1 MSIVISNL
9 SYVIEESQLLKDI
22 SVTVQGGSIVAVV
35 GPNGSGKTS
44 LLKAVN
50 GESAASAGRVL
61 VDDDDVHSMSLQQRA
76 IRFGILPQQADLD
89 FPFHVVEVVQMGR
102 IPHQTS
108 MQANQEVVDEVMGE
122 MRLQN
127 IRDRVY
133 LTLSGGE
140 KQRVQIARVLSQ
152 IWDVR
157 DGACLFLDEPTAALD
172 LSHQLALFRTLESI
186 AEMGTTVMVVLHD
199 VNLALRFAHQV
210 LLLSKGRLLTSGAPL
225 DVLTPETMRDA
236 FEVDTELFPTNDPAR
251 PFILTSSR

>member
-108 MQANQEVVDEVMGE
+108 MQTNQEVVDEVMGE

-152 IWDVR
+152 IWDAR

>member
-9 SYVIEESQLLKDI
+9 SYVIDESPLLQDI
-22 SVTVQGGSIVAVV
+22 TVRVQSGSIVAVV

-44 LLKAVN
+44 LLKVVN
-50 GESAASAGRVL
+50 GETATSGGRVM
-61 VDDDDVHSMSLQQRA
+61 VDDEDTHSLSLQQRA
-76 IRFGILPQQADLD
+76 TRFGILPQQADLD
-89 FPFHVVEVVQMGR
+89 FPFRVVEVVQMGR

-108 MQANQEVVDEVMGE
+108 MRANQAVVDEVIEE

-140 KQRVQIARVLSQ
+140 KQRVQIARVLTQ
-152 IWDVR
+152 IWDAR
-157 DGACLFLDEPTAALD
+157 EHACLFLDEPTAALD
-172 LSHQLALFRTLESI
+172 LSHQLALFHTLESI
-186 AEMGTTVMVVLHD
+186 AGMGTTIMVVLHD

-225 DVLTPETMRDA
+225 DVLTPEKMREA
-236 FEVDTELFPTNDPAR
+236 FEVDIELFPTNDPAR
-251 PFILTSSR
+251 PFILTRNR